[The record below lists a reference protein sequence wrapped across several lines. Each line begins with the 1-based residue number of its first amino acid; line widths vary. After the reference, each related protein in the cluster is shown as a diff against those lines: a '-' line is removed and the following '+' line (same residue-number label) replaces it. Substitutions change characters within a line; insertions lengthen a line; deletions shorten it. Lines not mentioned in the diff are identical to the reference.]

1 MGAGLKAS
9 LGRDGNQVGNP
20 VKAAEAL
27 YQLVRLPHPLVHM
40 LLGGPAY
47 QMARQ
52 KFQAINQEIDAF
64 AYLGEPTDF

>member
-1 MGAGLKAS
+1 MH
-9 LGRDGNQVGNP
+9 
-20 VKAAEAL
+20 
-27 YQLVRLPHPLVHM
+27 QLVRLPNPPVHL

-52 KFQAINQEIDAF
+52 KFQAITKEIEDF